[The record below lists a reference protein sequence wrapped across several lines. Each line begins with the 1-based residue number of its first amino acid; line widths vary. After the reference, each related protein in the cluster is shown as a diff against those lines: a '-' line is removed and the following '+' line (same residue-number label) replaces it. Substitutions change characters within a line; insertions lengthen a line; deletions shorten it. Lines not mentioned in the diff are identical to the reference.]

1 MVFRKGDR
9 VWISKGNFKGM
20 EGKVVKRNIYTV
32 SDDGKTLKK
41 FPYLVDVDGAGNL
54 AFKHSELKKCK

>member
-1 MVFRKGDR
+1 
-9 VWISKGNFKGM
+9 M